1 MTRRSLQLIVLF
13 LLFTSGLWAQ
23 QNSDKGKPVSL
34 LFQMLEKYHYHPPA
48 RNSKLSGQIF
58 NNVLKTLDPYSLF
71 FTDES
76 IASFI
81 PYRDS
86 LCTNS
91 TRLSSDFITLL
102 TNTYRERLLIADS
115 IVDQCFRSDLNLSEA
130 DSMMLES
137 GDVADYSNNDA
148 DLKERWRKWIKHGML
163 RSLMYSGNDS
173 TSTAGAVISDSLW
186 AGGSLLVKKT
196 RIREKR
202 RLNQLLN
209 CSGGIEKLVMD
220 SYLNSITS
228 CYDPHSNYFSI
239 DDKTKFESS
248 LSKDNYAFG
257 FELGNNLNEEVIIS
271 QILPGSPLWYSGK
284 LEKGDVILKIKI
296 PDQEETDLAFAS
308 MEEIDNIFRT
318 LNGDWVEMTVRKLN
332 GSVSTLEM
340 TKGKF
345 DTRQNQTVGFILNGE
360 KPVGYVWFSSFYT
373 EFDQYGSVG
382 CSIDILKEII
392 KLKESGVKGLII
404 DLRNNPG
411 GSEGE
416 AMEIA
421 AYFTGNGPFAVRVNK
436 DGVQQVLE
444 KGNAIKW
451 YDDPLVVL
459 VNSNS
464 ASGSELLAAI
474 LQDYKRAVI
483 IGSNTFGKATEQLV
497 FPLGRKMASYNP
509 YRTQPAD
516 ENSGFVKVTTGKIFR
531 IDGKSYQRNGVTP
544 DILLPDIYENFTQK
558 ESDLPFA
565 LKNDS
570 VKPSVTFSRLINLP
584 VDTLAQL
591 SKNRMVKSEKFS
603 QVIQLNRSAKGLTS
617 SKRKAT
623 LNLSQY
629 KSESEQLKQMMSDF
643 ENIHS
648 SVNTQ
653 FSVENTAF
661 KLKEIQSDSL
671 EVEMNDK
678 FKDSIRKDIYVDEAY
693 SVVLGLL
700 RIKPATKGGQ

>member
-1 MTRRSLQLIVLF
+1 MTRRSLQFIVLF
-13 LLFTSGLWAQ
+13 LLFTSGLLAQ
-23 QNSDKGKPVSL
+23 QNSDKGKPASL

-130 DSMMLES
+130 DSMMMGS
-137 GDVADYSNNDA
+137 GDGADYSNNDA

-186 AGGSLLVKKT
+186 AGSSLLVKKT

-296 PDQEETDLAFAS
+296 PDQGETDLAFAS

-629 KSESEQLKQMMSDF
+629 KSESEKLKQMMSDF

-693 SVVLGLL
+693 SVVLDLL
-700 RIKPATKGGQ
+700 RINTPEK

>member
-1 MTRRSLQLIVLF
+1 MTRRSLQFIVLF
-13 LLFTSGLWAQ
+13 LLFTSGLLAQ
-23 QNSDKGKPVSL
+23 QNSDKGKPASL

-102 TNTYRERLLIADS
+102 TNTYRERLLMADS

-173 TSTAGAVISDSLW
+173 TSTTGAVISDSLW

-220 SYLNSITS
+220 TYLNSITS

-436 DGVQQVLE
+436 EGVQQVLE

-509 YRTQPAD
+509 YRTKPAD

-570 VKPSVTFSRLINLP
+570 VKPSVTFSRLINFP

-693 SVVLGLL
+693 SVVLDLL
-700 RIKPATKGGQ
+700 RINTPEK

>member
-1 MTRRSLQLIVLF
+1 MTRRSLQFIVLF
-13 LLFTSGLWAQ
+13 LLFTSGLLAQ
-23 QNSDKGKPVSL
+23 LNSDKGKPASL
-34 LFQMLEKYHYHPPA
+34 LFHILEKYHYHPPT

-76 IASFI
+76 IASFD

-102 TNTYRERLLIADS
+102 TNTYRDRLLMADS

-137 GDVADYSNNDA
+137 GDGADYSKNDT
-148 DLKERWRKWIKHGML
+148 DLRERWRKWIKHGML

-186 AGGSLLVKKT
+186 AGSSLLVQKT

-296 PDQEETDLAFAS
+296 PDQGETDLAFAS

-436 DGVQQVLE
+436 EGVQQVLE

-451 YDDPLVVL
+451 YDEPVVVL
-459 VNSNS
+459 VNINS

-544 DILLPDIYENFTQK
+544 DISLPDIYENFTQK

-629 KSESEQLKQMMSDF
+629 KSESEKLKQMMSDF

-693 SVVLGLL
+693 SVVLDLL
-700 RIKPATKGGQ
+700 RINTPEK

>member
-1 MTRRSLQLIVLF
+1 
-13 LLFTSGLWAQ
+13 
-23 QNSDKGKPVSL
+23 
-34 LFQMLEKYHYHPPA
+34 
-48 RNSKLSGQIF
+48 
-58 NNVLKTLDPYSLF
+58 
-71 FTDES
+71 
-76 IASFI
+76 
-81 PYRDS
+81 
-86 LCTNS
+86 
-91 TRLSSDFITLL
+91 
-102 TNTYRERLLIADS
+102 
-115 IVDQCFRSDLNLSEA
+115 
-130 DSMMLES
+130 
-137 GDVADYSNNDA
+137 
-148 DLKERWRKWIKHGML
+148 
-163 RSLMYSGNDS
+163 
-173 TSTAGAVISDSLW
+173 
-186 AGGSLLVKKT
+186 
-196 RIREKR
+196 
-202 RLNQLLN
+202 
-209 CSGGIEKLVMD
+209 
-220 SYLNSITS
+220 
-228 CYDPHSNYFSI
+228 
-239 DDKTKFESS
+239 
-248 LSKDNYAFG
+248 
-257 FELGNNLNEEVIIS
+257 
-271 QILPGSPLWYSGK
+271 
-284 LEKGDVILKIKI
+284 
-296 PDQEETDLAFAS
+296 
-308 MEEIDNIFRT
+308 
-318 LNGDWVEMTVRKLN
+318 
-332 GSVSTLEM
+332 
-340 TKGKF
+340 
-345 DTRQNQTVGFILNGE
+345 
-360 KPVGYVWFSSFYT
+360 
-373 EFDQYGSVG
+373 
-382 CSIDILKEII
+382 
-392 KLKESGVKGLII
+392 
-404 DLRNNPG
+404 
-411 GSEGE
+411 
-416 AMEIA
+416 
-421 AYFTGNGPFAVRVNK
+421 VNK
-436 DGVQQVLE
+436 EGVQQVLE

-570 VKPSVTFSRLINLP
+570 VKPSVTFSRLINFP

-693 SVVLGLL
+693 SVVLDLL
-700 RIKPATKGGQ
+700 RINTPEK